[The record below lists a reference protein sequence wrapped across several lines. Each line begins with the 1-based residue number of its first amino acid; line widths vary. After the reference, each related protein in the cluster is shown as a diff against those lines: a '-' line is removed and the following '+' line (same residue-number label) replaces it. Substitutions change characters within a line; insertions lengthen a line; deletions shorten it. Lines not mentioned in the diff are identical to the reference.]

1 MGISSGVALMKKSN
15 FGTNVHVWS
24 PTPSSILTPAYSAR
38 LLTSFEYQ
46 NDDKRIQIVKQ
57 ASPVAWYNIN
67 LKGIYTFELS
77 EKLPDLE
84 ELMRT
89 IEGYLPVR

>member
-1 MGISSGVALMKKSN
+1 MCIRDSAIIYFN
-15 FGTNVHVWS
+15 
-24 PTPSSILTPAYSAR
+24 SSILSQ

-67 LKGIYTFELS
+67 LKGIYTFEMS

-89 IEGYLPVR
+89 IEGYLPVREK